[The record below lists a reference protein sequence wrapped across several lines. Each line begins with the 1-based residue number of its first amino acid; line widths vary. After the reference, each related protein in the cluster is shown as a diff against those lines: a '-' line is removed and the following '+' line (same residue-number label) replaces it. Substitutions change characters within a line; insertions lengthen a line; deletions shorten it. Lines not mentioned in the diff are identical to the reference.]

1 MICEECKQ
9 KLIVQ
14 QTVRYPRQGY
24 VHRRRYCPLCNIVY
38 MTEERVVDKYNVKT
52 RQESEENRS
61 CG

>member
-1 MICEECKQ
+1 MICEKCKQ

-24 VHRRRYCPLCNIVY
+24 VHRRRYCPLCDIVY
-38 MTEERVVDKYNVKT
+38 MTEERVVDKYYVN
-52 RQESEENRS
+52 RQDTKQNSS